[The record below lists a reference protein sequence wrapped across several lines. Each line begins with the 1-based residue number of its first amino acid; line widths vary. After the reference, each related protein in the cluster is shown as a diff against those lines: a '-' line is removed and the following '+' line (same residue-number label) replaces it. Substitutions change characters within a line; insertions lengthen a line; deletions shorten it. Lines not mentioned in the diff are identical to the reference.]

1 MIDERR
7 PDLEQKAFTERNR
20 VALGNCQVLDLE
32 FNDRRRHPNGWVEP
46 ITSAARLE
54 KLKIKFVTPN
64 LAICVSADLFHSSW
78 PCLKELELE
87 NSLMSENSAYFRFIH
102 QHRNTLRRLS
112 LRHCE
117 VFDGSWMNVVKGIKQ
132 SLGHQ
137 LTKIEL
143 RSLFDH
149 SVSRVAL
156 YGNLLKLHL
165 F

>member
-7 PDLEQKAFTERNR
+7 PDLEQKAFTERSR

-64 LAICVSADLFHSSW
+64 LAICVSADFFFFHSSW

-87 NSLMSENSAYFRFIH
+87 NSLMSENSAYFH

-112 LRHCE
+112 LQHCG
-117 VFDGSWMNVVKGIKQ
+117 VFGGSWMNVVKGIKQ

-143 RSLFDH
+143 GSLFDQ
-149 SVSRVAL
+149 SSIIWKPA
-156 YGNLLKLHL
+156 
-165 F
+165 